1 MVEERIEKLKSS
13 LKLYDDEI
21 ASTRQQLDDETVT
34 VDIGQASELINQI
47 QKHRDNIKEL
57 INQQQQLLIGII
69 QS

>member
-13 LKLYDDEI
+13 LRQYDDEI

-57 INQQQQLLIGII
+57 INQQQQKNGC
-69 QS
+69 